1 MLACATYHCSAPPS
15 QVGDAACLPL
25 RGAFSVHLC
34 STERDCPVQLPYKV
48 LHPTSY
54 QPGRVG
60 QNSDSYIT
68 VYDASR
74 SQSDKSCKPDP
85 TNPST
90 DRFWCHTQE
99 NHFIIPCQFRSTFQ
113 DGLTLLTV
121 WYEGLVPYSGKFSRA
136 QIFANHQQTRQEKNF
151 AIFIFAT
158 RSRYLTTPPTI
169 SRMEMVTLSMYFNVK
184 TTVTR

>member
-1 MLACATYHCSAPPS
+1 MKSCNKSRWEYLHDLPALSPHSTACWLVPPITVLPHPPRLVS
-15 QVGDAACLPL
+15 DAACLPL

-85 TNPST
+85 TNPRT

-99 NHFIIPCQFRSTFQ
+99 NHFIMPCQLRSTFQ

-121 WYEGLVPYSGKFSRA
+121 WYEGLVPYSGKLQATKSWA
-136 QIFANHQQTRQEKNF
+136 GPGNEASQI
-151 AIFIFAT
+151 
-158 RSRYLTTPPTI
+158 SWP
-169 SRMEMVTLSMYFNVK
+169 
-184 TTVTR
+184 